1 MNIFNKRAQLLA
13 ISTFLVASP
22 LGAAFAQPVDEAI
35 ARLKEFTQEQGF
47 LIEWENVEVS
57 GNDAVLKNV
66 IVSFQ
71 NANDNLSDEP
81 LPIGDVQLNDISEAE
96 DGYLIEEI
104 KFSRF
109 DFADDKGTA
118 VNISDL
124 EMSGVLLANED
135 KRDIY
140 GGYWFYDSAE
150 LENIDVTVE
159 GTRLLSMTGISST
172 NTSPAGGK
180 PMDFTGAIE
189 EFNVDLSIAKDTEQ
203 YPVIEALGYEKI
215 SGYAEFAGSWNA
227 PDGRLAITQNDIS
240 IVDAGTLGI
249 TMELG
254 GYTTDFIKSLRD
266 VQKQISDN
274 PDGDSAAQGFA
285 ILGLMQQ
292 LTLHGAEINFED
304 DSLTNRVLDYT
315 AKSQGTNRD
324 TLANQVKAIV
334 PFMLAQ
340 LNNPELATAA
350 SQAVNT
356 FIDNPKSLRIAAA
369 PASPVP
375 FALIMAHAMSNP
387 QELTKTLAVE
397 VTAND

>member
-150 LENIDVTVE
+150 LESIDVTVE

-292 LTLHGAEINFED
+292 LTLHGAEISFED